1 MTKKH
6 NNLGRI
12 VHRAS
17 EEMYATQKIAEVTS
31 WPEAI
36 NTFRAKLD
44 IQVMNHNGYKE
55 SDAVKKRLLRKHETV
70 LKYLENKFG
79 DFYAAYDYRA
89 PLPEVDLAL
98 KNKIWMCW
106 WQGEENAPEIVR
118 ACIDSVRR
126 NAGEHEVIVITDSH
140 TTTHGA
146 FGAFGT
152 GVGATDLAVI
162 LATGRLWFKVPEV
175 IRINLTGEIPAG
187 VYAKD
192 IVLSIIGK
200 LKADY
205 AVYKAVEFAGP
216 ALQQLSI
223 SERMALCNMTTE
235 MGAKTSYI
243 QPDAITL
250 QFLKERGRQ
259 DFTVYETDADY
270 VYAADLTFD
279 VSEVEPQLAAPFSV
293 DNVQALSAYAGMHVD
308 QAYLGSCTGGRTE
321 DFAVAAK
328 ILAGQHIPAG
338 TRMVMVP
345 ASKAVLA
352 ECLAK
357 GYIQTLLAAGA
368 TLTASGCAAC
378 LGIHQGL
385 LAADE
390 VCLSSTNRNF
400 PGRMGSVKG
409 RIYLGSPAS
418 VAAAARN
425 GVVTDPRQYLD
436 EKGEQ
441 A

>member
-1 MTKKH
+1 MHAIEKILAAKAGKSSVH
-6 NNLGRI
+6 AGEI
-12 VHRAS
+12 VNCRVDWAGINDLYYQTVKS
-17 EEMYATQKIAEVTS
+17 FYEMGGERVVDPEHVVLFFDHYAPCATEKQADNHKR
-31 WPEAI
+31 
-36 NTFRAKLD
+36 FRAFAREQGIRHLMD
-44 IQVMNHNGYKE
+44 INEGVCHQVMADHGF
-55 SDAVKKRLLRKHETV
+55 S
-70 LKYLENKFG
+70 
-79 DFYAAYDYRA
+79 A
-89 PLPEVDLAL
+89 P
-98 KNKIWMCW
+98 
-106 WQGEENAPEIVR
+106 G
-118 ACIDSVRR
+118 
-126 NAGEHEVIVITDSH
+126 EVIVITDSH

-162 LATGRLWFKVPEV
+162 LATGQLWFKVPEV